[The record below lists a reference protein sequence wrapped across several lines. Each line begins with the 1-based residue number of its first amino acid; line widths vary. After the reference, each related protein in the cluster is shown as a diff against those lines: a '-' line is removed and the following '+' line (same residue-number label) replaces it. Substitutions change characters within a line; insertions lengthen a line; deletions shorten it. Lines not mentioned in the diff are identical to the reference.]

1 MCTWFEYL
9 SLHSVSLQSRQ
20 HVLQDLIEFQWHVVR
35 DKVHCLQS
43 GVGEESI
50 LSKQGFNGWLKSFAL
65 HSNL

>member
-35 DKVHCLQS
+35 DKVHCLQGS
-43 GVGEESI
+43 VREKSI
-50 LSKQGFNGWLKSFAL
+50 VSEQGFNGWLKSFAL
-65 HSNL
+65 HTNL